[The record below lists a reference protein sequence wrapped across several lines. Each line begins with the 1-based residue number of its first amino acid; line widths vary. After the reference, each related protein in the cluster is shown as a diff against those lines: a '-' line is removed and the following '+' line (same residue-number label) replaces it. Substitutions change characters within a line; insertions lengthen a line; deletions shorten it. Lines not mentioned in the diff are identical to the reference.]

1 MMAGNGI
8 FSLGLA
14 GLFIFFLLGHGE
26 IGLLFSGAAIV
37 ARFQAEDELYV
48 VVEPRVNGPI

>member
-14 GLFIFFLLGHGE
+14 GLLIFFLLGHGL
-26 IGLLFSGAAIV
+26 IALLLVGLLICVWIV
-37 ARFQAEDELYV
+37 WKQ
-48 VVEPRVNGPI
+48 